1 MQCSVEIGFRN
12 IKIRIATTRFFY
24 LCIGFFLPCW
34 KKSDEDWR
42 TWKKKREHWANKR
55 RIRAIEK
62 KYTCTHSHSN
72 TCFSLVV
79 FCLKSSTIIYP
90 SFGLCYGVTWR
101 RSRKKNPS
109 IVGRRC
115 VKTFEVWKW
124 SEKNIKQGC
133 MHCAHM
139 NRSTINPPNHRKFYL
154 CQK

>member
-12 IKIRIATTRFFY
+12 IKIRFATTRFFY
-24 LCIGFFLPCW
+24 LCIGFFCLV
-34 KKSDEDWR
+34 E
-42 TWKKKREHWANKR
+42 KKRRRLKNMAKETRTLSKQKR
-55 RIRAIEK
+55 NPCNRK
-62 KYTCTHSHSN
+62 K
-72 TCFSLVV
+72 
-79 FCLKSSTIIYP
+79 IYMHTQP
-90 SFGLCYGVTWR
+90 FEYMFQFGGVLFEIKHNNLPIFWPVLWGYMKMQQ
-101 RSRKKNPS
+101 KKNPS

-124 SEKNIKQGC
+124 SERNIKQGC